1 MPSLHS
7 MDAFIVGIVMFG
19 VCRSLW
25 ARIVWLLWPVWVW
38 FSVIGTGNH
47 YWLDIV
53 AGVAIAILTA
63 GAIALVRRLANRS
76 PARDRRTA

>member
-7 MDAFIVGIVMFG
+7 MDAFIVGVVMFG

-25 ARIVWLLWPVWVW
+25 ARAIWLLWPAWVW

-47 YWLDIV
+47 YWLDVV
-53 AGVAIAILTA
+53 AGVAIAVLTGSPSSAGRCSGRWRQPLTA
-63 GAIALVRRLANRS
+63 
-76 PARDRRTA
+76 